1 MWSRACSTRHSFG
14 SFKVRAVS
22 LVPTVVMIVLLL
34 TAGPATSQQQQE
46 AKPSPSGVSCT
57 VVPGAKIVEFS
68 PAATLTQALKGRVAG
83 LQIKTAD
90 GWAGSGST
98 VSLRGVSSAVGPFE
112 PMVFVDGARL
122 TPLNRTNTGDHS
134 AIQILD
140 LINPEDVARVEVLRG
155 PAATAMYGTQASGGV
170 IHVFTKQ
177 GNPKLA
183 PVTDPKRGCP

>member
-1 MWSRACSTRHSFG
+1 MGSPDCSARCDLELSRIIGT
-14 SFKVRAVS
+14 S
-22 LVPTVVMIVLLL
+22 LVSTLAICALL
-34 TAGPATSQQQQE
+34 TIAGPAVAQQQRE
-46 AKPSPSGVSCT
+46 AKPSPSGASCT
-57 VVPGAKIVEFS
+57 VVPGAQLVDLA
-68 PAATLTQALKGRVAG
+68 PGATLTQALKGRVAG
-83 LQIKTAD
+83 LQIKPAD

-98 VSLRGVSSAVGPFE
+98 ISSRGFNSLIGPYE
-112 PMVFVDGARL
+112 PIVFVDGTRL
-122 TPLNRTNTGDHS
+122 TPLNRINTGDHS
-134 AIQILD
+134 AIQVLD

>member
-1 MWSRACSTRHSFG
+1 MSA
-14 SFKVRAVS
+14 
-22 LVPTVVMIVLLL
+22 LLL

-46 AKPSPSGVSCT
+46 AKPSPSGASCT

-98 VSLRGVSSAVGPFE
+98 VSLRGVNSVVGPFE

-155 PAATAMYGTQASGGV
+155 PAATAMYGTQGSGGV